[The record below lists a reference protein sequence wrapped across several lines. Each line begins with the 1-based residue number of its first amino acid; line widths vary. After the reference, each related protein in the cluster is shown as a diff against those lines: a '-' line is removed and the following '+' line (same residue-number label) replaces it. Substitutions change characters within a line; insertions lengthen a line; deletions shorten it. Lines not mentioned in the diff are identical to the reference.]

1 MNNNKNNN
9 KNNNDIRK
17 ENLSNPPERY
27 VESVRRFLNY
37 DRNCGSGMQGLT
49 MKSFRSE
56 QYHSVFNSLLNRQP
70 MWVF

>member
-37 DRNCGSGMQGLT
+37 DRNCGSGMQGLKLRLHGT
-49 MKSFRSE
+49 
-56 QYHSVFNSLLNRQP
+56 RQAARLRRDSRAANIET
-70 MWVF
+70 